1 MQKSNEQVKAL
12 WKTFSQPEA
21 INALMEVVAASGSA
35 LSIFT

>member
-1 MQKSNEQVKAL
+1 MKKSNEQVKTL

-21 INALMEVVAASGSA
+21 INALTEVVAASGST